1 MSARKPTGKCVFSY
15 VLLLT
20 VIIIAVLVLF
30 IHKTIM
36 THINELIRY
45 KCSELVNNM
54 IYETISELGDQGEL
68 YRIIRDEKGSINSVC
83 ADTDKLNI
91 LQNELRNGLNR
102 RLASDRY
109 NELVITLGDLTDI
122 IYFSGR
128 GFELHIGFQQTG
140 AANTEIV
147 TEFTS
152 AGVNQTRFR
161 ASIIIS
167 AEFKALSPYGNDP
180 ITVTQEYVAADEVIV
195 GAVPSFYGGNNNT

>member
-122 IYFSGR
+122 TYFSGR

-152 AGVNQTRFR
+152 AGVNQTRFK

>member
-122 IYFSGR
+122 TYFSGR

>member
-54 IYETISELGDQGEL
+54 IYETISELGDRGEL

-122 IYFSGR
+122 TYFSGR

>member
-122 IYFSGR
+122 TYFSGR

-140 AANTEIV
+140 TANTEII

-152 AGVNQTRFR
+152 AGVNQTRFK

>member
-68 YRIIRDEKGSINSVC
+68 YWIIRDEKGSINSVC
-83 ADTDKLNI
+83 TDTDKLNI

-122 IYFSGR
+122 TYFSGR

>member
-122 IYFSGR
+122 TYFSGM

>member
-122 IYFSGR
+122 TYFSGM
-128 GFELHIGFQQTG
+128 GFELQIGFQQTG

>member
-30 IHKTIM
+30 FHKTIM

-122 IYFSGR
+122 TYFSGR

>member
-20 VIIIAVLVLF
+20 VIIVAVLVLF

-68 YRIIRDEKGSINSVC
+68 YRILRDEKGSINSVC

-122 IYFSGR
+122 TYFSGR